1 MDASGVL
8 TLPLPVPLLA
18 PSLGTGT
25 ENTQPLSSRLA
36 ETVAATAAAARRSD
50 GNRVL
55 DLDPAGRRRAGVMR
69 FSSGWG
75 SVLYF

>member
-8 TLPLPVPLLA
+8 TLPDPLPA
-18 PSLGTGT
+18 PSLGAGT
-25 ENTQPLSSRLA
+25 EKTQPLSSRLA
-36 ETVAATAAAARRSD
+36 ETVAATAAATRRSE

-55 DLDPAGRRRAGVMR
+55 ELDPAGRRRAGVMR